1 MKTGTKKIVTLTTG
15 LFILMSV
22 FAVCIAVSVFAQPT
36 QFLSSAE
43 LSQFFD
49 TGKPANPYPSISG
62 IHNGTLTP
70 KVTIHNVTKLYT
82 YPCPGT
88 GGHTEHVA
96 FYDSTTDALITE
108 GYWNGY
114 TDDDWHNVSFSAFT
128 MYAGNTYK
136 ISIRTGSYP
145 QIIHNQTFRNAY
157 GTINCTEFIDAN
169 GRSHNNWIPALRL
182 SGNFVLAE
190 TGYSNPKTAFTS
202 HYNPVNIT
210 VNPCVPRYKLP
221 LNETEITNFE
231 TIKSLVLSPRELELL
246 KTNGFVILDYGTET
260 DIVAP
265 YEDMKERD
273 IPIFVTADTLLH
285 LYHIQFNEI
294 LKGIEEREF
303 FDALVDMSNAMLERS
318 KTDYETFDD
327 PVMKEAARRNVAYF
341 SVALTLLQTPTE
353 GYDEEAEKKAIEEWN
368 KENPWDTKTF
378 VPIKKVD
385 FSTPDY
391 VKSDVNKEIEN
402 IGDHQG
408 FLPSYIFNSDPN
420 RDCEGTCC
428 YCEDYSQ
435 YVPRGHYT
443 RSEMLKR
450 YFKAMMWYGRMAF
463 LLKGGN
469 VSECGGGETPLLTEE
484 DAKIATIQASLI
496 SSELPAVE
504 VGNATTQELWTR
516 MYSVTAFFVGTAD
529 DLTPYDYQN
538 AIGEVF
544 GSDFDVT
551 ALADDENLLNLK
563 AELAQLPSPEIY
575 GGSGVCAIYPPITR
589 EKLQE
594 CLAKTK
600 GLRFMGQRFI
610 PDSYMLQQLVSP
622 AVGMYAGTNCEDA
635 FTCCY
640 TELGPARCFP
650 RGLDVM
656 AVLGSER
663 AEAILREEG
672 DTEYAGMNTSYQQQ
686 LYSLEH
692 EFDQFNVSDW
702 NRNLYWSWLYT
713 LQPLLKDYPAG
724 YPTFM
729 QTEAWQNK
737 GLQTALASWTELRH
751 DTILYA
757 KQSYTPPLRSAP
769 PQVQDVVGY
778 VEPVPEFYARLL
790 SLTEMTEKGLEN
802 LDALN
807 ETEKARLQSLEGILE
822 RLITISVDELEN
834 KELSEAD
841 YEFIRDFG
849 ENLDSTIEG
858 VSKEGKETTIVADVH
873 TDCNTEKVLEEGV
886 GYVKLILVAYNV
898 PDGDIIVGAGPVFS
912 YYEFKQPMS
921 DRLTDEAWK
930 EMLQNNPP
938 EVPEWVKGFKA

>member
-1 MKTGTKKIVTLTTG
+1 VKAGTKKIVTLTTG
-15 LFILMSV
+15 LLILMCV
-22 FAVCIAVSVFAQPT
+22 FAVCIAVSVSAQPAP
-36 QFLSSAE
+36 FLSSAE
-43 LSQFFD
+43 LSQLFD
-49 TGKPANPYPSISG
+49 TEKSANPYPSISG
-62 IHNGTLTP
+62 TYNGTLTP

-96 FYDSTTDALITE
+96 FYDSRTDALITE

-114 TDDDWHNVSFSAFT
+114 TDDDRHNVSFSAFT

-136 ISIRTGSYP
+136 FSIRTGSYP
-145 QIIHNQTFRNAY
+145 QIIHNQTFTNAY
-157 GTINCTEFIDAN
+157 GKINCTEFIDAN

-182 SGNFVLAE
+182 SGNFVLTE

-202 HYNPVNIT
+202 HYNPENIT
-210 VNPCVPRYKLP
+210 VNPCVPKYQLP
-221 LNETEITNFE
+221 LDERRITNFD
-231 TIKSLVLSPRELELL
+231 TIKSLVLSPQELELL
-246 KTNGFVILDYGTET
+246 KTNGSVILDYGTET
-260 DIVAP
+260 DIVDP
-265 YEDMKERD
+265 YVDMKARD

-353 GYDEEAEKKAIEEWN
+353 GYDAEEEKKVIEEWN

-391 VKSDVNKEIEN
+391 VNMDVNEEITN

-408 FLPSYIFNSDPN
+408 FSPSYIFNSDPN
-420 RDCEGTCC
+420 RGCEDTCC

-463 LLKGGN
+463 LLKGGD
-469 VSECGGGETPLLTEE
+469 VSECGRVETPLLTEE

-504 VGNATTQELWTR
+504 VGDTTTQELWTR
-516 MYSVTAFFVGTAD
+516 MYSVTAFFVGSAD
-529 DLTPYDYQN
+529 DLTPYDYQK

-563 AELAQLPSPEIY
+563 AELAKLPSPEIY
-575 GGSGVCAIYPPITR
+575 GGSGVCVVYPPITR

-622 AVGMYAGTNCEDA
+622 AVGLYAGTNCEDA

-640 TELGPARCFP
+640 TGVGPARCFP

-656 AVLGSER
+656 AILGSER

-672 DTEYAGMNTSYQQQ
+672 DIDYAGMNTSYQQQ
-686 LYSLEH
+686 LDSLEH

-713 LQPLLKDYPAG
+713 LKPLLKNYPAG

-769 PQVQDVVGY
+769 PQVVVVGY
-778 VEPVPEFYARLL
+778 VEPVPEFYTRLL
-790 SLTEMTEKGLEN
+790 SLTEMTEKGLDD

-807 ETEKARLQSLEGILE
+807 ETEKVRLQSLEGILE
-822 RLITISVDELEN
+822 RLITISKAELEN
-834 KELSEAD
+834 KELTEAD
-841 YEFIRDFG
+841 YEFIRNFG

-873 TDCNTEKVLEEGV
+873 TDCNTGKVLEEGV

-912 YYEFKQPMS
+912 YYEFKHPMS

-938 EVPEWVKGFKA
+938 EEPEWVKGFKA